1 MTLVKMRSDLI
12 EDGYD
17 SIICEDSDEGLSISD
32 VEGSKFIGCSDD
44 GVATLQLRDGRIC
57 TVASIDLD
65 FTTL

>member
-17 SIICEDSDEGLSISD
+17 SIICEDSDEELSASD
-32 VEGSKFIGCSDD
+32 VENSKFIDDSDD
-44 GVATLQLRDGRIC
+44 GFVTLQLRDGRIC